1 MMEQMK
7 PSGVDWIGD
16 IPVSWSIN
24 RLKFMLANEED
35 SLKVGPFGSSL
46 SGTDYIPEGK
56 WVFNQRVVLDN
67 NFIDNDTCISD
78 EKFQEMKSFS
88 VYPGDILI
96 TTRGTIGKVA
106 IVPQTAPQGILHP
119 CIIKFRLNKKLLL
132 PELLKLLFNE
142 TSYAQEQFAFMN
154 NSTTIDVIYSYS
166 LKDIILPLI
175 PINEQ
180 KAIYAFL
187 HKECAQIDSIAA
199 DLEKQIALLQQYK
212 KSLITEIVTKG
223 LDKSVPM
230 KDSGVEW
237 LGKIPAHWNFK
248 RLKFMLENSSDS
260 MKVGPFGSTLSG
272 SDFTDEGKWV
282 YNQRV
287 VLDNN
292 FSENTTFVSE
302 EKFQEMRSFAVY
314 PGDILITTRGTIGKV
329 AIVPEGANEGILH
342 PCIIKFRVDK
352 EMIIPELLQLIF
364 NESDFVK
371 DQFTLMSNATT
382 IEVIYSYSL
391 KDILLPVIPAD
402 EQEKIYGYL
411 SKKCIAIDGIISEK
425 QKALATIIQHKKSL
439 IYEYVT
445 GKKRVKE
452 VR

>member
-1 MMEQMK
+1 MAEQMK
-7 PSGVDWIGD
+7 PSGIDWIGE
-16 IPVSWSIN
+16 IPCSWNIK
-24 RLKFMLANEED
+24 RIKYLAQLKGRIGWQGLTSDEYTDA
-35 SLKVGPFGSSL
+35 GPF
-46 SGTDYIPEGK
+46 
-56 WVFNQRVVLDN
+56 
-67 NFIDNDTCISD
+67 
-78 EKFQEMKSFS
+78 
-88 VYPGDILI
+88 LI
-96 TTRGTIGKVA
+96 TGVDFSDGGINWKICVHITEERWAEAPEIHIKNGDLLITKDGTVGKVA
-106 IVPQTAPQGILHP
+106 IVENLQEKASLNSGVLL
-119 CIIKFRLNKKLLL
+119 IKTSDEYSKKFLYWVLLSEEFWTWFRLKN
-132 PELLKLLFNE
+132 
-142 TSYAQEQFAFMN
+142 AG
-154 NSTTIDVIYSYS
+154 NSTIIHLYQNDFAEFSYTFP
-166 LKDIILPLI
+166 DIT
-175 PINEQ
+175 EQ
-180 KAIYAFL
+180 NAIADFL
-187 HKECAQIDSIAA
+187 DKECAQIDSIAA
-199 DLEKQIALLQQYK
+199 DLEKQIDLLQQYK
-212 KSLITEIVTKG
+212 KSLITETVTKG

-237 LGKIPAHWNFK
+237 IGKIPAHWDFK

-260 MKVGPFGSTLSG
+260 MKVGPFGSALSG

-371 DQFTLMSNATT
+371 DQITLMSNATT

-411 SKKCIAIDGIISEK
+411 SKKCIAIDGIIAEK
-425 QKALATIIQHKKSL
+425 QKALATITNHKKSL
-439 IYEYVT
+439 IYEVVT
-445 GKKRVKE
+445 GKKE
-452 VR
+452 V

>member
-1 MMEQMK
+1 MAEQMK
-7 PSGVDWIGD
+7 PSGIDWIGD
-16 IPVSWSIN
+16 IPSSWKCSKV
-24 RLKFMLANEED
+24 KFCF
-35 SLKVGPFGSSL
+35 SLVNGSTPES
-46 SGTDYIPEGK
+46 SDYDC
-56 WVFNQRVVLDN
+56 WD
-67 NFIDNDTCISD
+67 
-78 EKFQEMKSFS
+78 
-88 VYPGDILI
+88 GDIKWITPADMSDTGTISHGERFITKYGYNSCGTTLLPVGSIVISSRAPIGKINI
-96 TTRGTIGKVA
+96 TTAELCTNQGCKSLIRYADNRYFYYLFLAGQNELSLLGRGTTFLELSTYDLNRFGLV
-106 IVPQTAPQGILHP
+106 VPA
-119 CIIKFRLNKKLLL
+119 
-132 PELLKLLFNE
+132 E
-142 TSYAQEQFAFMN
+142 
-154 NSTTIDVIYSYS
+154 D
-166 LKDIILPLI
+166 
-175 PINEQ
+175 EQ
-180 KAIYAFL
+180 KVIADFL
-187 HKECAQIDSIAA
+187 DKECAQIDSITA
-199 DLEKQIALLQQYK
+199 DLEKQIELLQQYK
-212 KSLITEIVTKG
+212 KSLITETVTKG
-223 LDKSVPM
+223 LDKTVPM

-260 MKVGPFGSTLSG
+260 MKVGPFGSALSG

-302 EKFQEMRSFAVY
+302 EKFQEMRSFAVC

-402 EQEKIYGYL
+402 EQKKIYGYL
-411 SKKCIAIDGIISEK
+411 SKKCLAIDGIIAEK
-425 QKALATIIQHKKSL
+425 QKSLATITQHKKSL